1 MKRNYS
7 IAIALFIFAGTMVV
21 SSCKKKKDTIAKVF
35 VMDENNNPVTTCRVI
50 LKPEPSSV
58 SGSAGKTLIDADT
71 AVTNSAGEA
80 IFNYNELYQLGQAG
94 VAVLNVEAFK
104 DGLTGSSVIQIK
116 EEVTSETTVFIK

>member
-50 LKPEPSSV
+50 LKPEPSESA
-58 SGSAGKTLIDADT
+58 AGKTLIDADT
-71 AVTNSAGEA
+71 AVTNSSGEA

>member
-7 IAIALFIFAGTMVV
+7 IAIALFIFAGTLVV
-21 SSCKKKKDTIAKVF
+21 SSCKKKKDTIAKVY
-35 VMDENNNPVTTCRVI
+35 VMDENNNPVSTCRVI
-50 LKPEPSSV
+50 LKPEPSTSA
-58 SGSAGKTLIDADT
+58 AGKTLIDADT
-71 AVTNSAGEA
+71 AVTNASGEA